1 MNIRGQERREFPL
14 SVRKAAFKRCCRD
27 GVPHCETCGCEL
39 NGRTSTIYE
48 HVVPDG
54 LGGEPNL
61 DNCKV
66 HCRTCADVKTF
77 TEDNPRMQKADRVL
91 KKNHGLRAK
100 RIGGFQKA
108 KPQNRATGD
117 VDKWRG
123 YSHSGADRGGVS

>member
-54 LGGEPNL
+54 LGGEPTL

-91 KKNHGLRAK
+91 KKSFGLTPRKQKIVSLGFAK
-100 RIGGFQKA
+100 RP
-108 KPQNRATGD
+108 PQNSASRPVA
-117 VDKWRG
+117 R
-123 YSHSGADRGGVS
+123 SFASEESL